1 MHQFMITF
9 TVPENIR
16 AFIRSHPRRCY
27 SAMFAASSQ
36 TLQKLARDEK
46 FIGADLAGFFGVL
59 HTWGRTMPY
68 HPHIHYIVPGGAF
81 SRSDGCWHP
90 LRKDFY
96 LPVGV
101 MSKIFKAKFLDE
113 MKKSGLASSIC
124 PDVWKQPWV
133 VNCQAVGTGAQ
144 SIKYL
149 APYVF
154 KVALSNNRIV
164 KIENRQ
170 VFFKYK
176 KTGSNRWRTKAFE
189 VMEFMRRF
197 LQHVLPTGFM
207 KVRYYGFMSP
217 GSSISMEQVSACISR
232 HAGTEATPAEITI
245 PVHPSPV
252 CSTCGGN
259 LIYYASIIPIG
270 VKSQE
275 SG

>member
-1 MHQFMITF
+1 MITF
-9 TVPENIR
+9 TAPEDIR

-36 TLQKLARDEK
+36 TLQKLVRDEK

-68 HPHIHYIVPGGAF
+68 HPHIHYIVPGGAIC
-81 SRSDGCWHP
+81 RSDGRWHP
-90 LRKDFY
+90 SRKDFFA
-96 LPVGV
+96 PVRA
-101 MSKIFKAKFLDE
+101 MSKIFRAKFLDE
-113 MKKSGLASSIC
+113 MKKSGLASRIC
-124 PDVWKQPWV
+124 PDVWKQAWV

-154 KVALSNNRIV
+154 KVAISNSRIV
-164 KIENRQ
+164 KVENRMI
-170 VFFKYK
+170 FFKYK
-176 KTGSNRWRTKAFE
+176 KTGSHRWRTKALE

-217 GSSISMEQVSACISR
+217 GSSISMQEVSACINR
-232 HAGTEATPAEITI
+232 CEAAEATATEITI

-252 CSTCGGN
+252 CSVCGGN
-259 LIYYASIIPIG
+259 LIFCASIIPIR
-270 VKSQE
+270 VKAQE